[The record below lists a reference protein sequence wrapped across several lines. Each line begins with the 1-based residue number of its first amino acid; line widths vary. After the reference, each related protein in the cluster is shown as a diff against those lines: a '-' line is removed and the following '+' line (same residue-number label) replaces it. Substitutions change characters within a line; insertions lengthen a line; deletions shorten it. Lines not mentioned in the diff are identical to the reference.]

1 MDTNTFDLIVIGA
14 GPGGYEAAFEA
25 ADLGMKTA
33 LVEKD
38 APGGTCLNR
47 GCIPTK
53 SFLHAAGLYRE
64 MREAAAFG
72 IAPGEIAVDYARM
85 RDRKNEAVLQLR
97 KGIEGT
103 AARKKIALIRGT
115 AALLG
120 SGGVSVRSGEGEE
133 ILRAKN
139 ILLATGSVPALP
151 PIPGIDLPGVV
162 TSDGLLENDRP
173 IGRLVIIGG
182 GVIGA
187 EFAEVYAALG
197 AAVTVIEAMPQ
208 LLPSLDKEIAQS
220 LKMLFKKRG
229 VNVLTGTQVNRIL
242 PGADGTLVCEYGGG
256 RAEADCV
263 LVSVGRRPYTGGLFA
278 PGAQPKTERGRIMV
292 NEYGE
297 TDLPGVWAVGDV
309 TGGMMLAHAAS
320 AAGRNAVRRM
330 AGLPPC
336 ADTRFIPSCVYTD
349 PEIACAGMG
358 EEEAKSAGIDAD
370 SRKFPMTANGKTVL
384 TGAERGFIRV
394 VFEKGTR
401 RLLGVRM
408 MCERASDM
416 IGEFT
421 LALSLGLTMEEMAR
435 AVRPH
440 PTFCE
445 AITEALRLP

>member
-97 KGIEGT
+97 RGIEGT

-120 SGGVSVRSGEGEE
+120 SGGVSVRSGGGEE

-173 IGRLVIIGG
+173 VGRLVIIGG

-197 AAVTVIEAMPQ
+197 TAVTVIEAMPQ

-242 PGADGTLVCEYGGG
+242 PGADGTLICEYGGG

-278 PGAQPKTERGRIMV
+278 PGAQPKTERGRIIV

-336 ADTRFIPSCVYTD
+336 ADMRFIPSCVYTD

>member
-14 GPGGYEAAFEA
+14 GPGGYEAACEA

-72 IAPGEIAVDYARM
+72 IAPGEIAVDYTRM

-97 KGIEGT
+97 RGIEGT

-115 AALLG
+115 AALRG
-120 SGGVSVRSGEGEE
+120 SGGVSVRSGGGEE

-173 IGRLVIIGG
+173 VGRLVIIGG

-197 AAVTVIEAMPQ
+197 TAVTVIEAMPQ

-278 PGAQPKTERGRIMV
+278 PGAQPKTERGRIIV

-309 TGGMMLAHAAS
+309 TGGIMLAHAAS

-445 AITEALRLP
+445 AITKALRLL

>member
-72 IAPGEIAVDYARM
+72 IVPGEIALDYARM
-85 RDRKNEAVLQLR
+85 RDKKNEAVLQLR
-97 KGIEGT
+97 RGIEGT
-103 AARKKIALIRGT
+103 AVKKKIALIRGT
-115 AALLG
+115 AALR
-120 SGGVSVRSGEGEE
+120 GGGTVSVRSGEGEE
-133 ILRAKN
+133 ILRGKN

-173 IGRLVIIGG
+173 LGRLVIIGG

-197 AAVTVIEAMPQ
+197 TEVTVIEAMPQ

-220 LKMLFKKRG
+220 LKMLLKKRG
-229 VNVLTGTQVNRIL
+229 VNVLTGMQVNRIL

-278 PGAQPKTERGRIMV
+278 PCAQPGTERGRIMV

-309 TGGMMLAHAAS
+309 TGGIMLAHAAS

-421 LALSLGLTMEEMAR
+421 LALSLGLTMDEMAR